1 MNTTIAKDLKIVFL
15 GTPDFATHILR
26 RIVDE
31 GYNVVAAVTMPDK
44 PAGRGH
50 KLQPSSVKAYAV
62 EQGLPVLQ
70 PERLKDEAFLS
81 ELRALG
87 ADLFIVV
94 AFRMLPKEVW
104 GMPHRG
110 TFNLHASLLPKY
122 RGAAPI
128 QHAILNGETVTGVT
142 TFFLDEQIDTG
153 QVLMRREVGLTSQET
168 GGSLHDKLMTTGADL
183 VVETIELI
191 RNNEVVPSTP
201 QPEMYEDEASL
212 PQAPKIFKEDRLL
225 HFSSHTAVEVDRRIR
240 AMSPYPSAIA
250 TWHMVDGTDI
260 EVKVFDAEL
269 LPHDTSLSAGQM
281 KATKEG
287 LLVGT
292 TKGAILLKTI
302 QMPSKRPIQARDLA
316 NGFDFSSVAKV
327 F

>member
-1 MNTTIAKDLKIVFL
+1 MNTTTAKDFRIVFL

-31 GYNVVAAVTMPDK
+31 GYNVVATVTMPDK

-50 KLQPSSVKAYAV
+50 KLQPSSVKAYAI

-70 PERLKDEAFLS
+70 PERLKDETFLS
-81 ELRALG
+81 ELRALD

-104 GMPHRG
+104 GMPRRG

-128 QHAILNGETVTGVT
+128 QHSILNGETVTGVT
-142 TFFLDEQIDTG
+142 TFFLDEKIDTG
-153 QVLMRREVGLTSQET
+153 QVLMRREVELDPQET

-191 RNNEVVPSTP
+191 RANEVVPSIP
-201 QPEMYEDEASL
+201 QPEMCEDEASL

-225 HFSSHTAVEVDRRIR
+225 HFSSCTAAEIDRRIR

-250 TWHMVDGTDI
+250 TWVMTDGTEL
-260 EVKVFDAEL
+260 EVKVFESEL
-269 LPHDTSLSAGQM
+269 IPHETSLSAGRM

-292 TKGAILLKTI
+292 TQGEVLLKTI
-302 QMPSKRPIQARDLA
+302 QMPSKRPIRACDLA
-316 NGFDFSSVAKV
+316 NGFDLSSVAKV
-327 F
+327 L

>member
-1 MNTTIAKDLKIVFL
+1 MNTPTSKDFKIVFL

-26 RIVDE
+26 RIVEE

-50 KLQPSSVKAYAV
+50 KLQPSSVKAYAI
-62 EQGLPVLQ
+62 EQGIPVLQ
-70 PERLKDEAFLS
+70 PERLKDETFLS
-81 ELRALG
+81 VLKALE

-104 GMPHRG
+104 GMPPRG

-128 QHAILNGETVTGVT
+128 QHAILNGEAVTGVT

-153 QVLMRREVGLTSQET
+153 QILLRKEVQLSPQET
-168 GGSLHDKLMTTGADL
+168 GGTLHDKLMRTGADL
-183 VVETIELI
+183 VVETIDLI
-191 RNNEVVPSTP
+191 LNNDVVPSIP
-201 QPEMYEDEASL
+201 QLEIGEDQTSL

-225 HFSSHTAVEVDRRIR
+225 HFSTRTAIEIERRVR
-240 AMSPYPSAIA
+240 AMSPYPATIT
-250 TWHMVDGTDI
+250 TWHMKDDTNI
-260 EVKVFDAEL
+260 EVKVFEAEL
-269 LPHDTSLSAGQM
+269 PEAEAILSPGQM
-281 KATKEG
+281 NPTKEG

-292 TKGAILLKTI
+292 IQGTVLLKTI
-302 QMPSKRPIQARDLA
+302 QMPSKRPMSAKDLA
-316 NGFDFSSVAKV
+316 NGFDLSSVVKV
-327 F
+327 L